1 MDRTSAAE
9 KYKTEYQKILTVM
22 NPKEI
27 GEELSYLL
35 AIKDAVSDR
44 YDDYQSV
51 ISYMVDTMFESCHDE
66 VLSRAIGGTLEPIPE
81 NLV

>member
-1 MDRTSAAE
+1 
-9 KYKTEYQKILTVM
+9 M

-27 GEELSYLL
+27 SEELSFLL
-35 AIKDAVSDR
+35 AIKEAVTDK

-66 VLSRAIGGTLEPIPE
+66 VLSRAIGGTLEPMS
-81 NLV
+81 

>member
-1 MDRTSAAE
+1 MDRISAAE
-9 KYKTEYQKILTVM
+9 NYKKMYVEMLTVM

-27 GEELSYLL
+27 SEELSFLL
-35 AIKDAVSDR
+35 AIKEAVTDK

-66 VLSRAIGGTLEPIPE
+66 VLSRAIGGTLEPMS
-81 NLV
+81 